1 MSGLVP
7 FNRKN
12 RNLVNRDFGNFGG
25 FYNMLDDFFNDNWPS
40 PRNLARDTF
49 KVDVQESDTQY
60 VIEAELPGVNK
71 DEVNI
76 EMNDGRLNI
85 SIKREEN
92 INEEKKNYIHKER
105 RYSSMSRSIYLEE
118 AKSEGIKANLE
129 NGVLCITVPKDSKP
143 NNSIKIDIE

>member
-1 MSGLVP
+1 MPKLVP
-7 FNRKN
+7 HNRKN
-12 RNLVNRDFGNFGG
+12 RSLVDRDFYGLDG
-25 FYNMLDDFFNDNWPS
+25 FYNMLDDFYNWPRS
-40 PRNLARDTF
+40 LTRDTF
-49 KVDVQESDTQY
+49 KIDVQENDNEY

-76 EMNDGRLNI
+76 EMNEGRLSI
-85 SIKREEN
+85 SIQREE
-92 INEEKKNYIHKER
+92 IKNEENKNYVHKER

>member
-7 FNRKN
+7 FNRKH
-12 RNLVNRDFGNFGG
+12 RSLVNRDFNDFGD
-25 FYNMLDDFFNDNWPS
+25 FYNMVDDFFNFNWPTKS
-40 PRNLARDTF
+40 NFTSF
-49 KVDVQESDTQY
+49 KVDVQEDENKY
-60 VIEAELPGVNK
+60 LVEAELPGVDKN
-71 DEVNI
+71 EVNI
-76 EMNDGRLNI
+76 EINEGRLNI

-105 RYSSMSRSIYLEE
+105 RYSSMNRSIYLED

-129 NGVLCITVPKDSKP
+129 NGVLRITVPKESRP